1 MQPAATQAT
10 KTPERRA
17 QPARLTLENDMA
29 LENYKT
35 KILCT
40 VGPAIKSADKLE
52 EVIRAGGNAF
62 RLNFSHG
69 SHAMHKETIE
79 RIRAVEKKLGIAI
92 PIVAD
97 VQGPKIRVGDLKNDV
112 VSLINGREVLLAH
125 DAHWKRMGCPEEIIP
140 VQYGSLAR
148 DVRKGDELLFD
159 DGLLKVKVLE
169 TQDNIVRALVSVG
182 GLLKSRKGINL
193 PNVSI
198 SQPSLT
204 EKDKADIEF
213 AVEHDCDYI
222 AVSFVR
228 NANDVIAAKTLIRR
242 LKGNQSVIAKIEK
255 PEALVNI
262 KAIIE
267 ASDAIM
273 IARGDLGVEIP
284 ASKVP
289 TVQKEIIKLCN
300 ECAMP
305 VITATQMLESMVQN
319 HRPTRAEASDV
330 ANAVLD
336 GTDAVMLSAETSVG
350 AFPIEAVAYM
360 RRICTEAEKL
370 FAASEDRLPHTILAD
385 NLHEEDALTSS
396 VARAVVAIS
405 EEVAIKGIAVLTYTS
420 RTVRFIAHNRPDIP
434 IIAITLQTPTAR
446 KVNLLRG
453 VHAVLMQQFT
463 STDDAVEAIKT
474 KLVRDRLFP
483 SGSQVVITVGRPLQQ
498 LARTNMISI
507 EKLP

>member
-1 MQPAATQAT
+1 MPAE
-10 KTPERRA
+10 P
-17 QPARLTLENDMA
+17 ENDMA
-29 LENYKT
+29 LENYRT

-69 SHAMHKETIE
+69 SHAMHKESIE
-79 RIRAVEKKLGIAI
+79 RIRLVEKKLGIAI
-92 PIVAD
+92 PIIAD
-97 VQGPKIRVGDLKNDV
+97 VQGPKIRVGDLKKDV
-112 VSLINGREVLLAH
+112 VSLINGREVMLAH
-125 DAHWKRMGCPEEIIP
+125 DEHWKRMGSPEEVIP
-140 VQYGSLAR
+140 VQYRTIAK
-148 DVRKGDELLFD
+148 DVAKGDELLFD

-169 TQDNIVRALVSVG
+169 TQDNIVRGLVAVG

-193 PNVSI
+193 PNVGI

-213 AVEHDCDYI
+213 AVEHGCDYI
-222 AVSFVR
+222 AISFVR
-228 NANDVIAAKTLIRR
+228 TANDIIAAKTLIRELR
-242 LKGNQSVIAKIEK
+242 GTQNVIAKIEK

-262 KAIIE
+262 KAIIDV
-267 ASDAIM
+267 SDAIM

-300 ECAMP
+300 ERAMP

-336 GTDAVMLSAETSVG
+336 GTDVVMLSAETSVG
-350 AFPIEAVAYM
+350 AFPIETVAYM
-360 RRICTEAEKL
+360 RRICTEAENL
-370 FAASEDRLPHTILAD
+370 FASSEERHATTILAE
-385 NLHEEDALTSS
+385 NLHEQDALTNS

-420 RTVRFIAHNRPDIP
+420 RTVRFVAHRRPDIP
-434 IIAITLQTPTAR
+434 IIAITLQSAIAR

-453 VHAVLMQQFT
+453 VHSMVMKQLS
-463 STDDAVEAIKT
+463 STDEAVEAIKT
-474 KLVRDRLFP
+474 TLVRDRLFA

-507 EKLP
+507 ETLP